1 MHSRIRVAPR
11 CTVAGVTTKRRE
23 ATRERLVEAARSLL
37 AEIGIQGAT
46 VESICER
53 AGFTRGAFYSNYASK
68 DELILDIF
76 GREKLQMIA
85 LMQSA
90 VDSEM
95 GGEVEG
101 VPVLSQSRLVGV
113 LHVGFPVAR
122 EFSDTDVAMLRG
134 LADRVAAVTES
145 SDTDRSHDAA
155 LVLQRSLLPTT
166 PRRIGG
172 LETAARYVPA
182 EGDLGGDWYD
192 VFALPDGSIG
202 LVMGDVV
209 GHGLPAAVVMGRLRS
224 ALRAYALDHADPA
237 TVLERLDR
245 KIRHFEESAFA
256 TVVYA
261 VVPPPFDTVTISSAG
276 HWPPLLA
283 VPGAEAATVEIV
295 HDPMLGVAEFERQSA
310 RMPLPP
316 GSSLC
321 FYTDGLVERRATDD
335 GRLHSVDAQIDVV
348 RRLLS
353 ADDDPEDA
361 CSRLIASTVGD
372 EFVEDDIALLVVRRS
387 EETLRAA
394 VGEEGLEPPTSRV

>member
-387 EETLRAA
+387 
-394 VGEEGLEPPTSRV
+394 

>member
-1 MHSRIRVAPR
+1 MTSSDATTPATVVRAPR
-11 CTVAGVTTKRRE
+11 
-23 ATRERLVEAARSLL
+23 ARSRPEGDPAVLVLL
-37 AEIGIQGAT
+37 EEARTRFGSQSASLLVANEPAT
-46 VESICER
+46 VLEP
-53 AGFTRGAFYSNYASK
+53 YASIG
-68 DELILDIF
+68 LRQTIRAASRVPIGQGF
-76 GREKLQMIA
+76 AGRIA
-85 LMQSA
+85 LSRQPLS
-90 VDSEM
+90 VDVTRDTVINPLLRAAGIRS
-95 GGEVEG
+95 VLG

-113 LHVGFPVAR
+113 LHVGFPVTR
-122 EFSDTDVAMLRG
+122 DFSETDVAMLRG
-134 LADRVAAVTES
+134 LADRVAAVAGT

-192 VFALPDGSIG
+192 VFALPDGTIG

-245 KIRHFEESAFA
+245 KIRHSEDSAFA

-261 VVPPPFDTVTISSAG
+261 VVPPPFDAVTISSAG

-283 VPGAEAATVEIV
+283 VPGTETTAVELV
-295 HDPMLGVAEFERQSA
+295 HDPMLGVAEFERRSTH
-310 RMPLPP
+310 MPLPV

-348 RRLLS
+348 RGLLS

-387 EETLRAA
+387 
-394 VGEEGLEPPTSRV
+394 